1 MHVCEMFAGVY
12 CLMSVWCA
20 LEVGVGVPSLSTLYR
35 VSIIHACFL
44 MSRAACLRLELH
56 SSYAR
61 PPPNPRPTMA
71 GHDLR
76 LNSST
81 EKTTPK
87 PRPRVDFIRRLERQ
101 RSHCVRCQ
109 LVYARFLSWYFR
121 RYWSVVSSVP
131 GLADS
136 RQSYLFVQESLA
148 DWSRDGAR
156 RWRRNG
162 RLGHFGHLRE
172 V

>member
-1 MHVCEMFAGVY
+1 MVRCDARVCEMSAGVY
-12 CLMSVWCA
+12 CLMYVWCG
-20 LEVGVGVPSLSTLYR
+20 LKVGIGVPSPSTVYR

-44 MSRAACLRLELH
+44 ISRAACLRLELH

-101 RSHCVRCQ
+101 RSHFSFKRASLTGRETVLGGGGGTDVSAILDICVRCGEETSTRKWGW
-109 LVYARFLSWYFR
+109 AR
-121 RYWSVVSSVP
+121 
-131 GLADS
+131 
-136 RQSYLFVQESLA
+136 
-148 DWSRDGAR
+148 
-156 RWRRNG
+156 
-162 RLGHFGHLRE
+162 
-172 V
+172 